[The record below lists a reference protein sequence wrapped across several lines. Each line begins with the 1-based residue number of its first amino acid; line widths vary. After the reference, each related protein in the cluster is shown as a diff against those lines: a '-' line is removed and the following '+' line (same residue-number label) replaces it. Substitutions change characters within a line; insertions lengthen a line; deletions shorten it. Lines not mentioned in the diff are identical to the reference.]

1 MSPEALRAALFAAG
15 SMLIAVGGFDDTLV
29 AAGLPALG
37 LISAGVAKI
46 LMAAGA
52 LMLGYAK
59 RAKALGD
66 FSLADVSEAL
76 RDTVA
81 PAKSAAV
88 SEPKTEPG
96 LGPKG

>member
-15 SMLIAVGGFDDTLV
+15 TMLIAVGGFDDTLV

-46 LMAAGA
+46 LMTVGA

-66 FSLADVSEAL
+66 FSLKDLSSEL
-76 RDTVA
+76 QGVLA
-81 PAKSAAV
+81 PAKDAAR
-88 SEPKTEPG
+88 KTDPG
-96 LGPKG
+96 VGPSK